1 MSSSPYF
8 YFTLLFF
15 CYYFASPTLS
25 SDPGATK
32 VLLLC
37 TNKTATSMSFRRI
50 FISNFLSAMD
60 SLTPLISKQGY
71 AAVSNGAQNATVFAY
86 GECIKDLSQSDCN
99 ICIAQCK
106 TQILSC
112 LPFQKGTRGGRLL
125 FDGCY
130 IRYDE
135 YSFFNESFSIQDA
148 TVCGSN
154 ETRNNVY
161 EDNVLELVR
170 NLSVLAPKNDGFSVG
185 FVERKNVTVYGLAQ
199 CWKFVTGS
207 NCRRCLED
215 AVTRIGSSCRKKEDG
230 RALNSGCYLRYSPH
244 KFYNNSSTND
254 LVDGNHGHRKMA
266 IVLAASSAVLALLLV
281 AATMAFFI
289 RKNVMRRR
297 KERKQFGT
305 LLDTVNK
312 SKLNVPYEILEKATN
327 YFNDENKLGQ
337 GGSGSVYKGVMPDGK
352 TVAVKRLSF
361 NSTQWVDH
369 FFNEVN
375 LISGIDHK
383 NLVKLLGCSITG
395 PESLLVYE
403 YVPNQSLYDYLS
415 GCNFISDIRSTV
427 RRICQP
433 LSWEVRHKIILGIAE
448 GLAYLHEESHVR
460 IIHRDIKLSN
470 ILLEDDF
477 TPKIADFGLARL
489 FPEDNSHISTVVAGT
504 LGYMAPE
511 YVIRGKLT
519 EKADVY
525 SFGVLVIEI
534 VSGKKNSSYVLNSS
548 SILQTVWSLYGS
560 NKLSDI
566 VDPILEGNFPAD
578 EACQML
584 RIGLLC
590 AQATAELRPSMSVVA
605 KMINNNHEILQPT
618 QPPFIYSSSSELS
631 KSVSQRRH
639 NFLPQSNTQSSGD
652 SMTESLVDPR

>member
-415 GCNFISDIRSTV
+415 V

-652 SMTESLVDPR
+652 SMTESLVDPSMELSLLKPPN